1 LFKKRNFTLIYF
13 FMMLF
18 SPFQRLLFFVL
29 LLLSLP
35 ACKTREKL
43 VYLQQGQDQTTVQ
56 PDYQVRLR
64 TDDQL
69 NIMVGGSDMESLAPF
84 QFFYSSN
91 TQGGQGGMMQ
101 NPQMMGGAGLSYV
114 IDINGN
120 INFPVLG
127 FVKLAGLTRLE
138 AVEYLQK
145 ELQVYVQDVVVNVQ
159 LMNFKFTIL
168 GQVKA
173 PGVQMVPIGTER
185 LTILEA
191 IGKAGDLQI
200 TGLRN
205 NVLVVREL
213 NGQRTEYRLNLTS
226 KDLYT
231 SPAYYIRQ
239 NDVIYVEPNFTAN
252 FQGTNFQ
259 TFTQL
264 GTSAISIFLSLYTI
278 ISLTK

>member
-1 LFKKRNFTLIYF
+1 
-13 FMMLF
+13 M
-18 SPFQRLLFFVL
+18 
-29 LLLSLP
+29 
-35 ACKTREKL
+35 
-43 VYLQQGQDQTTVQ
+43 Q

-91 TQGGQGGMMQ
+91 TQGGGGGMMQ

-120 INFPVLG
+120 INFPGLG

-145 ELQVYVQDVVVNVQ
+145 QLEVYVQDVVVNIQ
-159 LMNFKFTIL
+159 LMNFKFTVL

-173 PGVQMVPIGTER
+173 PGVQMVPVGTER

-191 IGKAGDLQI
+191 IAKAGDLQI

-205 NVLVVREL
+205 NVLLVREV
-213 NGQRTEYRLNLTS
+213 NGQRTEYRLDLTS
-226 KDLYT
+226 KDLYN

-264 GTSAISIFLSLYTI
+264 GTTAISIFLSLYTI

>member
-1 LFKKRNFTLIYF
+1 MKFIHYIQRSGF
-13 FMMLF
+13 F
-18 SPFQRLLFFVL
+18 L
-29 LLLSLP
+29 LLLLAVAS
-35 ACKTREKL
+35 CKTREKL
-43 VYLQQGQDQTTVQ
+43 VYLQQGADQTTVQ

-91 TQGGQGGMMQ
+91 TQGGGGGMMQ
-101 NPQMMGGAGLSYV
+101 NPQMMG
-114 IDINGN
+114 
-120 INFPVLG
+120 
-127 FVKLAGLTRLE
+127 
-138 AVEYLQK
+138 VEYLQK
-145 ELQVYVQDVVVNVQ
+145 QLEVYVQDVVVNIQ
-159 LMNFKFTIL
+159 LMNFKFTVL

-191 IGKAGDLQI
+191 IAKAGDLQI

-205 NVLVVREL
+205 NVLLVREV
-213 NGQRTEYRLNLTS
+213 NGQRTEYRLDLTS
-226 KDLYT
+226 KDLYN

-264 GTSAISIFLSLYTI
+264 GTTAISIFLSLYTI

>member
-1 LFKKRNFTLIYF
+1 MITQPTTLRSILTIF
-13 FMMLF
+13 VLGLILF
-18 SPFQRLLFFVL
+18 S
-29 LLLSLP
+29 
-35 ACKTREKL
+35 CKTREKL
-43 VYLQQGQDQTTVQ
+43 VYLQKGDDQTKVQ
-56 PDYQVRLR
+56 PDYQVILR
-64 TDDQL
+64 PDDQL

-84 QFFYSSN
+84 QFFYSAN
-91 TQGGQGGMMQ
+91 TQGGGGGMMQ

-127 FVKLAGLTRLE
+127 FIKVAGLTRLQ
-138 AVEYLQK
+138 AVEFLQK
-145 ELQVYVQDVVVNVQ
+145 QLEVYVQDVVVNVQ
-159 LMNFKFTIL
+159 LMNFKYTVL

-173 PGVQMVPIGTER
+173 PGVQSVPVGTER

-191 IGKAGDLQI
+191 IAKAGDLHI

-205 NVLVVREL
+205 NVLLIREV
-213 NGQRTEYRLNLTS
+213 NGQRVEYRLDLTS
-226 KDLYT
+226 KDLYQ
-231 SPAYYIRQ
+231 SAAYYIHQ

-264 GTSAISIFLSLYTI
+264 GTTAISIFLSLYTI

>member
-1 LFKKRNFTLIYF
+1 MRSLFVVLFLGLL
-13 FMMLF
+13 LF
-18 SPFQRLLFFVL
+18 S
-29 LLLSLP
+29 
-35 ACKTREKL
+35 CKTREKL
-43 VYLQQGQDQTTVQ
+43 VYLQKGEDQSKVQ
-56 PDYQVRLR
+56 ADYQVVLR

-84 QFFYSSN
+84 QFFYSAN
-91 TQGGQGGMMQ
+91 AQGGGGGMMQ

-127 FVKLAGLTRLE
+127 FVHLAGLTRLQ
-138 AVEYLQK
+138 AVEFLQK
-145 ELQVYVQDVVVNVQ
+145 ELEAYVQDVVVNIQ
-159 LMNFKFTIL
+159 LMNFKYTVL

-173 PGVQMVPIGTER
+173 PGVQSVPVGTER

-191 IGKAGDLQI
+191 IAKAGDLQI

-205 NVLVVREL
+205 NVLLVRET
-213 NGQRTEYRLNLTS
+213 NGQRVEYRLDLTS
-226 KDLYT
+226 KDLYQ

-264 GTSAISIFLSLYTI
+264 GTTAISIFLSLYTI

>member
-1 LFKKRNFTLIYF
+1 MITQPTIFRSILTIFVLGFL
-13 FMMLF
+13 LF
-18 SPFQRLLFFVL
+18 S
-29 LLLSLP
+29 
-35 ACKTREKL
+35 CKTREKL
-43 VYLQQGQDQTTVQ
+43 VYLQKGDDQIKVQ
-56 PDYQVRLR
+56 PDYQVILR
-64 TDDQL
+64 PDDQL

-84 QFFYSSN
+84 QFFYSTN
-91 TQGGQGGMMQ
+91 TQGGQGVMMQ
-101 NPQMMGGAGLSYV
+101 NPQMMGGASLSYV

-127 FVKLAGLTRLE
+127 FIKVAGLTRLQ
-138 AVEYLQK
+138 AVEFLQK
-145 ELQVYVQDVVVNVQ
+145 QLEVYVEDVVVNIQ
-159 LMNFKFTIL
+159 LMNFKYTVL

-173 PGVQMVPIGTER
+173 PGVQSVPVGTER

-191 IGKAGDLQI
+191 IAKAGDLHI

-205 NVLVVREL
+205 NVLLIREV
-213 NGQRTEYRLNLTS
+213 NGQRVEYRLDLTS
-226 KDLYT
+226 KDLYQ

-264 GTSAISIFLSLYTI
+264 GTTAISIFLSLYTI

>member
-1 LFKKRNFTLIYF
+1 MITQPTTLRSI
-13 FMMLF
+13 LTI
-18 SPFQRLLFFVL
+18 LVLGL
-29 LLLSLP
+29 LLYS
-35 ACKTREKL
+35 CKTREKL
-43 VYLQQGQDQTTVQ
+43 VYLQKGEDQTKVQ
-56 PDYQVRLR
+56 PDYQVILR
-64 TDDQL
+64 PDDQL
-69 NIMVGGSDMESLAPF
+69 NILVGGSDMESLAPF

-91 TQGGQGGMMQ
+91 NQGGGGGMMQ
-101 NPQMMGGAGLSYV
+101 NPQMMAGGGLSYV

-127 FVKLAGLTRLE
+127 FVKIAGLTRLQ
-138 AVEYLQK
+138 AVEFLQK
-145 ELQVYVQDVVVNVQ
+145 QLEAYVQDVVVNVQ
-159 LMNFKFTIL
+159 LMNFKYTVL

-173 PGVQMVPIGTER
+173 PGVQSVPIGTER

-191 IGKAGDLQI
+191 IAKAGDLQI

-205 NVLVVREL
+205 NVLLIREV
-213 NGQRTEYRLNLTS
+213 NGQRVEYRLDLTS
-226 KDLYT
+226 KDLYQ

-264 GTSAISIFLSLYTI
+264 GTTAISIFLSLYTI

>member
-1 LFKKRNFTLIYF
+1 
-13 FMMLF
+13 MMLF
-18 SPFQRLLFFVL
+18 SPFQRLLFIVL

-205 NVLVVREL
+205 NVLLVREL

-226 KDLYT
+226 KDLYS

>member
-1 LFKKRNFTLIYF
+1 MKFIHFI
-13 FMMLF
+13 
-18 SPFQRLLFFVL
+18 QRSSFFVL
-29 LLLSLP
+29 LLLSVVS
-35 ACKTREKL
+35 CKTREKL
-43 VYLQQGQDQTTVQ
+43 VYLQQGADQATVQ

-91 TQGGQGGMMQ
+91 SQGGGGGMMQ
-101 NPQMMGGAGLSYV
+101 NPQMIGGAGLSYV

-138 AVEYLQK
+138 AVEYMQK
-145 ELQVYVQDVVVNVQ
+145 QLEAYVQDVVVNIQ
-159 LMNFKFTIL
+159 LMNFKYTVL

-173 PGVQMVPIGTER
+173 PGVQMVPVGTER

-191 IGKAGDLQI
+191 IAKAGDLQI

-205 NVLVVREL
+205 NVLLVREV
-213 NGQRTEYRLNLTS
+213 NGQRTEYRLDLTS
-226 KDLYT
+226 KDLYN

-239 NDVIYVEPNFTAN
+239 NDIIYVEPNFTAN

-264 GTSAISIFLSLYTI
+264 GTTAISIFLSLYTI

>member
-1 LFKKRNFTLIYF
+1 
-13 FMMLF
+13 
-18 SPFQRLLFFVL
+18 
-29 LLLSLP
+29 
-35 ACKTREKL
+35 
-43 VYLQQGQDQTTVQ
+43 VYLQKGDDQTKVQ
-56 PDYQVRLR
+56 PDYQVILR
-64 TDDQL
+64 PDDQL

-84 QFFYSSN
+84 QFFYSAN
-91 TQGGQGGMMQ
+91 TQGGGGGMMQ

-127 FVKLAGLTRLE
+127 FIKVAGLTRLQ
-138 AVEYLQK
+138 AVEFLQK
-145 ELQVYVQDVVVNVQ
+145 QLEVYVQDVVVNVQ
-159 LMNFKFTIL
+159 LMNFKYTVL

-173 PGVQMVPIGTER
+173 PGVQSVPVGTER

-191 IGKAGDLQI
+191 IAKAGDLQI

-205 NVLVVREL
+205 NVLLIREV
-213 NGQRTEYRLNLTS
+213 NGQRVEYRLDLTS
-226 KDLYT
+226 KDLYQ
-231 SPAYYIRQ
+231 SAAYYIHQ

-264 GTSAISIFLSLYTI
+264 GTTAISIFLSLYTI

>member
-1 LFKKRNFTLIYF
+1 MIKQPTTLRSILTIF
-13 FMMLF
+13 VLGLLLF
-18 SPFQRLLFFVL
+18 S
-29 LLLSLP
+29 
-35 ACKTREKL
+35 CKTREKL
-43 VYLQQGQDQTTVQ
+43 VYLQKGEDQTKVQ
-56 PDYQVRLR
+56 PDYQVILR
-64 TDDQL
+64 PDDQL
-69 NIMVGGSDMESLAPF
+69 NILVGGSDMESLAPF
-84 QFFYSSN
+84 QFYYTSN
-91 TQGGQGGMMQ
+91 NQGANGGMMQ
-101 NPQMMGGAGLSYV
+101 NPQMLAGGGLSYV

-127 FVKLAGLTRLE
+127 FVKIAGLTRLQ
-138 AVEYLQK
+138 AVEFLQK
-145 ELQVYVQDVVVNVQ
+145 QLEAYVQDVVVNIQ
-159 LMNFKFTIL
+159 LMNFKYTVL

-173 PGVQMVPIGTER
+173 AGVQSVPVGTER

-191 IGKAGDLQI
+191 IAKAGDLQI

-205 NVLVVREL
+205 NVLLIREV
-213 NGQRTEYRLNLTS
+213 NGQRVEYRLDLTS
-226 KDLYT
+226 KDLYQ

-264 GTSAISIFLSLYTI
+264 GTTAISIFLSLYTI

>member
-1 LFKKRNFTLIYF
+1 
-13 FMMLF
+13 
-18 SPFQRLLFFVL
+18 
-29 LLLSLP
+29 
-35 ACKTREKL
+35 
-43 VYLQQGQDQTTVQ
+43 VQ

-91 TQGGQGGMMQ
+91 TQGGGGGMMQ

-127 FVKLAGLTRLE
+127 FVKLAGFTRLE
-138 AVEYLQK
+138 AVEFLQK
-145 ELQVYVQDVVVNVQ
+145 QLQVYVQDVVVNIQ
-159 LMNFKFTIL
+159 LMNFKFTVL

-173 PGVQMVPIGTER
+173 PGVQMVPVGTER

-191 IGKAGDLQI
+191 IAKAGDLQI

-205 NVLVVREL
+205 NVLLVREV
-213 NGQRTEYRLNLTS
+213 NGQRTEYRLDLTS
-226 KDLYT
+226 KDLYN

-239 NDVIYVEPNFTAN
+239 NDIIYVEPNFTAN

-264 GTSAISIFLSLYTI
+264 GTTAISIFLSLYTI

>member
-1 LFKKRNFTLIYF
+1 MITQPTTLRSILTIF
-13 FMMLF
+13 VLGLILF
-18 SPFQRLLFFVL
+18 S
-29 LLLSLP
+29 
-35 ACKTREKL
+35 CKTREKL
-43 VYLQQGQDQTTVQ
+43 VYLQKGDDQTKVQ
-56 PDYQVRLR
+56 PDYQVILR
-64 TDDQL
+64 PDDQL

-84 QFFYSSN
+84 QFFYSAN
-91 TQGGQGGMMQ
+91 TQGGGGGMMQ

-127 FVKLAGLTRLE
+127 FIKVAGLTRLQ
-138 AVEYLQK
+138 AVEFLQK
-145 ELQVYVQDVVVNVQ
+145 QLEVYVQDVVVNVQ
-159 LMNFKFTIL
+159 LMNFKYTVL

-173 PGVQMVPIGTER
+173 PGVQSVPVGTER

-191 IGKAGDLQI
+191 IAKAGDLQI

-205 NVLVVREL
+205 NVLLIREV
-213 NGQRTEYRLNLTS
+213 NGQRVEYRLDLTS
-226 KDLYT
+226 KDLYQ
-231 SPAYYIRQ
+231 SAAYYIHQ

-264 GTSAISIFLSLYTI
+264 GTTAISIFLSLYTI

>member
-1 LFKKRNFTLIYF
+1 MITQPTTLRSLLAIF
-13 FMMLF
+13 VLGLLLF
-18 SPFQRLLFFVL
+18 S
-29 LLLSLP
+29 
-35 ACKTREKL
+35 CKTREKL
-43 VYLQQGQDQTTVQ
+43 VYLQKGDDQTKVQ
-56 PDYQVRLR
+56 PDYQIILR
-64 TDDQL
+64 PDDQL

-91 TQGGQGGMMQ
+91 TQGGGGGMMQ

-127 FVKLAGLTRLE
+127 FIKVAGLTRLQ
-138 AVEYLQK
+138 AVEFLQK
-145 ELQVYVQDVVVNVQ
+145 QLQAYVEDVVVNVQ
-159 LMNFKFTIL
+159 LMNFKYTVL

-173 PGVQMVPIGTER
+173 PGVQSVPVGTER

-191 IGKAGDLQI
+191 IAKAGDLQI

-205 NVLVVREL
+205 NVLLIREV
-213 NGQRTEYRLNLTS
+213 NGQRVEYRLDLTS
-226 KDLYT
+226 KDLYQ
-231 SPAYYIRQ
+231 SPAYYLRQ

-264 GTSAISIFLSLYTI
+264 GTTAISIFLSLYTI

>member
-1 LFKKRNFTLIYF
+1 
-13 FMMLF
+13 M
-18 SPFQRLLFFVL
+18 
-29 LLLSLP
+29 
-35 ACKTREKL
+35 
-43 VYLQQGQDQTTVQ
+43 Q

-91 TQGGQGGMMQ
+91 TQGGGGGMMQ

-145 ELQVYVQDVVVNVQ
+145 QLEVYVQDVVVNIQ
-159 LMNFKFTIL
+159 LMNFKFTVL
-168 GQVKA
+168 GQVRT
-173 PGVQMVPIGTER
+173 PGVQTVPIGTER

-191 IGKAGDLQI
+191 IAKAGDLQI

-205 NVLVVREL
+205 NVLLVREV
-213 NGQRTEYRLNLTS
+213 NGQRTEYRLDLTS
-226 KDLYT
+226 KDLYN

-264 GTSAISIFLSLYTI
+264 GTTAISIFLSLYTI

>member
-1 LFKKRNFTLIYF
+1 MNSYHTKARF
-13 FMMLF
+13 FL
-18 SPFQRLLFFVL
+18 PL
-29 LLLSLP
+29 LLLVLLG

-43 VYLQQGQDQTTVQ
+43 VYFQTGNSAQVQ
-56 PDYQVRLR
+56 PNYQLLLR
-64 TDDQL
+64 PDDQL

-84 QFFYSSN
+84 QFYYTSN
-91 TQGGQGGMMQ
+91 NQNGGSGMMQ
-101 NPQMMGGAGLSYV
+101 NPQMLNGTGLSYV

-127 FVKLAGLTRLE
+127 FVKLAGLTRLQ
-138 AVEYLQK
+138 AVEFLQK
-145 ELQVYVQDVVVNVQ
+145 QLEAYVDDVVVNVQ
-159 LMNFKFTIL
+159 LMNFKFTVL

-173 PGVQMVPIGTER
+173 PGVQMVPVGTER
-185 LTILEA
+185 MTIIEA

-205 NVLVVREL
+205 NVLLVREE
-213 NGQRTEYRLNLTS
+213 NGQRQEYRLDLT
-226 KDLYT
+226 KHDFYQ

-239 NDVIYVEPNFTAN
+239 NDIIYVEPNFTAN

-259 TFTQL
+259 TFTSL
-264 GTSAISIFLSLYTI
+264 GTTAISIFLSLYTI

>member
-1 LFKKRNFTLIYF
+1 LL
-13 FMMLF
+13 LF
-18 SPFQRLLFFVL
+18 S
-29 LLLSLP
+29 
-35 ACKTREKL
+35 CKTREKL
-43 VYLQQGQDQTTVQ
+43 VYLQKGDDQTKVQ
-56 PDYQVRLR
+56 PDYQVILR
-64 TDDQL
+64 PDDQL

-84 QFFYSSN
+84 QFFYSTN
-91 TQGGQGGMMQ
+91 TQGGQGAMMQ
-101 NPQMMGGAGLSYV
+101 NPQMMGGTVISYI

-120 INFPVLG
+120 INFPGLG
-127 FVKLAGLTRLE
+127 FVKVAGLTRLQ
-138 AVEYLQK
+138 AVEFLQK
-145 ELQVYVQDVVVNVQ
+145 QLEVYVEDVVVNIQ
-159 LMNFKFTIL
+159 LMNFKYTVL

-173 PGVQMVPIGTER
+173 PGVQSVPVGTER

-191 IGKAGDLQI
+191 IAKAGDLQI

-205 NVLVVREL
+205 NVLLVREV
-213 NGQRTEYRLNLTS
+213 NGQRFEYRLDLTS
-226 KDLYT
+226 KDLYQ

-264 GTSAISIFLSLYTI
+264 GTTAISIFLSLYTI

>member
-1 LFKKRNFTLIYF
+1 MIIQPTTLRSI
-13 FMMLF
+13 LT
-18 SPFQRLLFFVL
+18 FFVL
-29 LLLSLP
+29 GLLLFS
-35 ACKTREKL
+35 CKTREKL
-43 VYLQQGQDQTTVQ
+43 VYLQKGDDQTKVQ
-56 PDYQVRLR
+56 PDYQVILR
-64 TDDQL
+64 PDDQL

-84 QFFYSSN
+84 QFFYSTN
-91 TQGGQGGMMQ
+91 TQGGQGAMMQ
-101 NPQMMGGAGLSYV
+101 NPQMMGGTVISYI

-127 FVKLAGLTRLE
+127 FIKVAGLTRLQ
-138 AVEYLQK
+138 AVEFLQK
-145 ELQVYVQDVVVNVQ
+145 QLEVYVEDVVVNIQ
-159 LMNFKFTIL
+159 LMNFKYTVL

-173 PGVQMVPIGTER
+173 PGVQSVPVGTER

-191 IGKAGDLQI
+191 IAKAGDLQI

-205 NVLVVREL
+205 NVLLIREV
-213 NGQRTEYRLNLTS
+213 NGQRVEYRLDLTS
-226 KDLYT
+226 KDLYQ

-264 GTSAISIFLSLYTI
+264 GTTAISIFLSLYTI

>member
-1 LFKKRNFTLIYF
+1 MTISSHSFKSLLSIFVLGLL
-13 FMMLF
+13 LF
-18 SPFQRLLFFVL
+18 S
-29 LLLSLP
+29 
-35 ACKTREKL
+35 CKTREKL
-43 VYLQQGQDQTTVQ
+43 VYLQKGEDQTKVQ
-56 PDYQVRLR
+56 PDYQVILR
-64 TDDQL
+64 PDDQL

-84 QFFYSSN
+84 QFFYSAN
-91 TQGGQGGMMQ
+91 AQGGGGGGMQ
-101 NPQMMGGAGLSYV
+101 NQQMMTGGGLSYV

-127 FVKLAGLTRLE
+127 FIPIAGLTRLQ
-138 AVEYLQK
+138 AVEFLQK
-145 ELQVYVQDVVVNVQ
+145 QLQAYVEDVVVNIQ
-159 LMNFKFTIL
+159 LMNFKYTVL

-173 PGVQMVPIGTER
+173 PGVQSVPVGTER

-191 IGKAGDLQI
+191 IAKAGDLQI

-205 NVLVVREL
+205 NVLLIRET
-213 NGQRTEYRLNLTS
+213 NGQRVEYRLDLTS
-226 KDLYT
+226 KDLYQ

-264 GTSAISIFLSLYTI
+264 GTTAISIFLSLYTI

>member
-1 LFKKRNFTLIYF
+1 
-13 FMMLF
+13 
-18 SPFQRLLFFVL
+18 
-29 LLLSLP
+29 
-35 ACKTREKL
+35 
-43 VYLQQGQDQTTVQ
+43 
-56 PDYQVRLR
+56 
-64 TDDQL
+64 
-69 NIMVGGSDMESLAPF
+69 
-84 QFFYSSN
+84 
-91 TQGGQGGMMQ
+91 MMQ

-138 AVEYLQK
+138 AVEFLQK
-145 ELQVYVQDVVVNVQ
+145 QLQVYVQDVVVNIQ

-168 GQVKA
+168 GQVRS
-173 PGVQMVPIGTER
+173 PGVQSVPVGTER

-191 IGKAGDLQI
+191 IGKAGDLQV

-213 NGQRTEYRLNLTS
+213 NGQRSEYRLDLTS
-226 KDLYT
+226 KDLYS

-264 GTSAISIFLSLYTI
+264 GTTAISIFLSLYTI

>member
-1 LFKKRNFTLIYF
+1 MNLPFLI
-13 FMMLF
+13 
-18 SPFQRLLFFVL
+18 QRCGFFVL
-29 LLLSLP
+29 LLLAITS
-35 ACKTREKL
+35 CKTREKL
-43 VYLQQGQDQTTVQ
+43 VYLQQGADQTTVQ

-91 TQGGQGGMMQ
+91 TQGGGGGMLQ

-114 IDINGN
+114 IDFNGN

-145 ELQVYVQDVVVNVQ
+145 QLEVYVQDVVVNIQ
-159 LMNFKFTIL
+159 LMNFKYTVL

-173 PGVQMVPIGTER
+173 PGVQMVPVGTER

-191 IGKAGDLQI
+191 IAKAGDLQI

-205 NVLVVREL
+205 NVLLVRKV
-213 NGQRTEYRLNLTS
+213 NGQRTEYRLDLTS
-226 KDLYT
+226 KDLYN

-239 NDVIYVEPNFTAN
+239 NDIIYVEPNFTAN

-264 GTSAISIFLSLYTI
+264 GTTAISIFLSLYTI

>member
-1 LFKKRNFTLIYF
+1 MITQPTTLRSILTIF
-13 FMMLF
+13 VLGLILF
-18 SPFQRLLFFVL
+18 S
-29 LLLSLP
+29 
-35 ACKTREKL
+35 CKTREKL
-43 VYLQQGQDQTTVQ
+43 VYLQKGDDQTKVQ
-56 PDYQVRLR
+56 PDYQVILR
-64 TDDQL
+64 PDDQL

-84 QFFYSSN
+84 QFFYSAN
-91 TQGGQGGMMQ
+91 TQGGGGGMMQ

-127 FVKLAGLTRLE
+127 FIKVAGLTRLQ
-138 AVEYLQK
+138 AVEFLQK
-145 ELQVYVQDVVVNVQ
+145 QLEVYVQDVVVNVQ
-159 LMNFKFTIL
+159 LMNFKYTVL

-173 PGVQMVPIGTER
+173 PGVQSVPVGTER

-191 IGKAGDLQI
+191 IAKAGDLQI

-205 NVLVVREL
+205 NVLLIREV
-213 NGQRTEYRLNLTS
+213 NGQRIEYRLDLTS
-226 KDLYT
+226 KDLYQ
-231 SPAYYIRQ
+231 SAAYYIHQ

-264 GTSAISIFLSLYTI
+264 GTTAISIFLSLYTI

>member
-1 LFKKRNFTLIYF
+1 
-13 FMMLF
+13 M
-18 SPFQRLLFFVL
+18 
-29 LLLSLP
+29 
-35 ACKTREKL
+35 
-43 VYLQQGQDQTTVQ
+43 Q

-91 TQGGQGGMMQ
+91 TQGGGGGMMQ

-127 FVKLAGLTRLE
+127 FVKLAGFTRLE
-138 AVEYLQK
+138 AVEFLQK
-145 ELQVYVQDVVVNVQ
+145 QLQVYVQDVVVNIQ
-159 LMNFKFTIL
+159 LMNFKFTVL

-173 PGVQMVPIGTER
+173 PGVQMVPVGTER

-191 IGKAGDLQI
+191 IAKAGDLQI

-205 NVLVVREL
+205 NVLLVREV
-213 NGQRTEYRLNLTS
+213 NGQRTEYRLDLTS
-226 KDLYT
+226 KDLYN

-239 NDVIYVEPNFTAN
+239 NDIIYVEPNFTAN

-264 GTSAISIFLSLYTI
+264 GTTAISIFLSLYTI

>member
-1 LFKKRNFTLIYF
+1 VLGLL
-13 FMMLF
+13 LF
-18 SPFQRLLFFVL
+18 S
-29 LLLSLP
+29 
-35 ACKTREKL
+35 CKTREKL
-43 VYLQQGQDQTTVQ
+43 VYLQKGDDQTKVQ
-56 PDYQVRLR
+56 PDYQVILR
-64 TDDQL
+64 PDDQL

-84 QFFYSSN
+84 QFFYSTN
-91 TQGGQGGMMQ
+91 TQGGQGAMMQ
-101 NPQMMGGAGLSYV
+101 NPQMMGGTVISYI

-127 FVKLAGLTRLE
+127 FIKVAGLTRLQ
-138 AVEYLQK
+138 AVEFLQK
-145 ELQVYVQDVVVNVQ
+145 QLEVYVEDVVVNIQ
-159 LMNFKFTIL
+159 LMNFKYTVL

-173 PGVQMVPIGTER
+173 PGVQSVPVGTER

-191 IGKAGDLQI
+191 IAKAGDLQI

-205 NVLVVREL
+205 NVLLIREV
-213 NGQRTEYRLNLTS
+213 NGQRVEYRLDLTS
-226 KDLYT
+226 KDLYQ

-264 GTSAISIFLSLYTI
+264 GTTAISIFLSLYTI

>member
-1 LFKKRNFTLIYF
+1 MITQPTTLRSILTIF
-13 FMMLF
+13 VLGLILF
-18 SPFQRLLFFVL
+18 S
-29 LLLSLP
+29 
-35 ACKTREKL
+35 CKTREKL
-43 VYLQQGQDQTTVQ
+43 VYLQKGDDQTKVQ
-56 PDYQVRLR
+56 PDYQVILR
-64 TDDQL
+64 PDDQL

-84 QFFYSSN
+84 QFFYSAN
-91 TQGGQGGMMQ
+91 TQGGGGGMMQ

-127 FVKLAGLTRLE
+127 FIKVAGLTRLQ
-138 AVEYLQK
+138 AVEFLQK
-145 ELQVYVQDVVVNVQ
+145 QLEVYVQDVVVNVQ
-159 LMNFKFTIL
+159 LMNFKYTVL

-173 PGVQMVPIGTER
+173 PGVQSVPVGTER

-191 IGKAGDLQI
+191 IAKAGDLQI

-205 NVLVVREL
+205 NVLLVREV
-213 NGQRTEYRLNLTS
+213 NGQRFEYRLDLTS
-226 KDLYT
+226 KDLYQ
-231 SPAYYIRQ
+231 SPAYYLRQ

-264 GTSAISIFLSLYTI
+264 GTTAISIFLSLYTI

>member
-1 LFKKRNFTLIYF
+1 
-13 FMMLF
+13 
-18 SPFQRLLFFVL
+18 
-29 LLLSLP
+29 
-35 ACKTREKL
+35 
-43 VYLQQGQDQTTVQ
+43 
-56 PDYQVRLR
+56 
-64 TDDQL
+64 
-69 NIMVGGSDMESLAPF
+69 MVGGSDMESLAPF

-91 TQGGQGGMMQ
+91 TQGGQGNMMQ

-138 AVEYLQK
+138 AVEFLQK
-145 ELQVYVQDVVVNVQ
+145 QLQVYVQDVVVNIQ
-159 LMNFKFTIL
+159 LMNFKFTVL

-173 PGVQMVPIGTER
+173 PGVQMVPVGTER

-191 IGKAGDLQI
+191 IAKAGDLQI

-205 NVLVVREL
+205 NVLLVREL
-213 NGQRTEYRLNLTS
+213 NGQRTEYRLDLTS
-226 KDLYT
+226 KDLYS

-239 NDVIYVEPNFTAN
+239 NDIIYVEPNFTAN

-264 GTSAISIFLSLYTI
+264 GTTAISIFLSLYTI

>member
-1 LFKKRNFTLIYF
+1 MIIQPTTLRSI
-13 FMMLF
+13 LT
-18 SPFQRLLFFVL
+18 FFVL
-29 LLLSLP
+29 GLLLFS
-35 ACKTREKL
+35 CKTREKL
-43 VYLQQGQDQTTVQ
+43 VYLQKGDDQTKVQ
-56 PDYQVRLR
+56 PDYQVILR
-64 TDDQL
+64 PDDQL

-84 QFFYSSN
+84 QFFYSTN
-91 TQGGQGGMMQ
+91 TQGGQGAMMQ
-101 NPQMMGGAGLSYV
+101 NPQMMGGTVISYI

-120 INFPVLG
+120 INFPGLG
-127 FVKLAGLTRLE
+127 FVKVAGLTRLQ
-138 AVEYLQK
+138 AVEFLQK
-145 ELQVYVQDVVVNVQ
+145 QLEVYVEDVVVNIQ
-159 LMNFKFTIL
+159 LMNFKYTVL

-173 PGVQMVPIGTER
+173 PGVQSVPVGTER

-191 IGKAGDLQI
+191 IAKAGDLQI

-205 NVLVVREL
+205 NVLLIREV
-213 NGQRTEYRLNLTS
+213 NGQRVEYRLDLTS
-226 KDLYT
+226 KDLYQ

-264 GTSAISIFLSLYTI
+264 GTTAISIFLSLYTI

>member
-1 LFKKRNFTLIYF
+1 MITQPTIFRSILTIFVLGFL
-13 FMMLF
+13 LF
-18 SPFQRLLFFVL
+18 S
-29 LLLSLP
+29 
-35 ACKTREKL
+35 CKTREKL
-43 VYLQQGQDQTTVQ
+43 VYLQKGDDQTKVQ
-56 PDYQVRLR
+56 PDYQVILR
-64 TDDQL
+64 PDDQL
-69 NIMVGGSDMESLAPF
+69 NILVGGSDMESLAPF
-84 QFFYSSN
+84 QFYYSAN
-91 TQGGQGGMMQ
+91 AQAVGGGMMQ
-101 NPQMMGGAGLSYV
+101 NPQMLGGQGLTYV

-127 FVKLAGLTRLE
+127 FIKIAGLTRLQ
-138 AVEYLQK
+138 AVEFLQK
-145 ELQVYVQDVVVNVQ
+145 QLEVYVEDVVVSVQ
-159 LMNFKFTIL
+159 LMNFKYTVL

-173 PGVQMVPIGTER
+173 PGVQSVPIGTER

-191 IGKAGDLQI
+191 IAKAGDLQI

-205 NVLVVREL
+205 NVLLIREV
-213 NGQRTEYRLNLTS
+213 NGLRVEYRLDLTN
-226 KDLYT
+226 KDLYQ

-264 GTSAISIFLSLYTI
+264 GTTAISIFLSLYTI

>member
-1 LFKKRNFTLIYF
+1 MKLPSLIQRFGF
-13 FMMLF
+13 FA
-18 SPFQRLLFFVL
+18 L
-29 LLLSLP
+29 LLLFITS
-35 ACKTREKL
+35 CKTREKL
-43 VYLQQGQDQTTVQ
+43 VYLQQGADQTTVQ

-138 AVEYLQK
+138 AVEFLQK
-145 ELQVYVQDVVVNVQ
+145 QLQVYVQDVVVNIQ
-159 LMNFKFTIL
+159 LMNFKFTVL
-168 GQVKA
+168 GQVRT
-173 PGVQMVPIGTER
+173 PGVQLVPAGTER

-191 IGKAGDLQI
+191 IAKAGDLQI

-205 NVLVVREL
+205 NVLLVREL
-213 NGQRTEYRLNLTS
+213 NGQRTEYRLDLTS
-226 KDLYT
+226 KDLYS

-239 NDVIYVEPNFTAN
+239 NDIIYVEPNFTAN

-264 GTSAISIFLSLYTI
+264 GTTAISIFLSLYTI